1 MAELNFKEVYN
12 ILGGIN
18 QWKSEE
24 FPTVK

>member
-18 QWKSEE
+18 QWKAEGL
-24 FPTVK
+24 PTIK